1 MQGKLTLKLDELKV
15 DSFDTDAAGNGQRG
29 TVEGNSVFSV
39 QFCDSMYDRTC
50 NGYGTC
56 GIYPC
61 RPIP

>member
-1 MQGKLTLKLDELKV
+1 MAGKLNLDV
-15 DSFDTDAAGNGQRG
+15 DQLCVESFEAQEAEAGSRG
-29 TVEGNSVFSV
+29 TVQGYAVTR
-39 QFCDSMYDRTC
+39 FCDTMYDGTC

>member
-1 MQGKLTLKLDELKV
+1 MKSGKLNLEIDQLHVE
-15 DSFDTDAAGNGQRG
+15 SFETDAPAAARG
-29 TVEGNSVFSV
+29 TVIGNAITPLCT
-39 QFCDSMYDRTC
+39 QYDRTC